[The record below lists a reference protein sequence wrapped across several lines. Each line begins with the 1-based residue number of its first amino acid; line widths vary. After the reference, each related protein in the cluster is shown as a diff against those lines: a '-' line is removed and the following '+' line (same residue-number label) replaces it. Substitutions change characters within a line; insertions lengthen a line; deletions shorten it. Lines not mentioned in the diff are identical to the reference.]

1 MAVQRYRYRKTAPG
15 VDQLDLR
22 SKTDITATLIGQ
34 SQGQLIDID
43 IEETLIADLDDYM
56 SALGYAR
63 IAGPGVVGTPG
74 DAAEF
79 VRRTGDAMS
88 GNLTFS
94 GGATAVV
101 PNPVGQTDAVNLQTL
116 NAAVVAGRV
125 WREAVL
131 VREQLLDGSSGGI
144 LQAILGDVA
153 GQPADGNTFILTD
166 GTTTETFTFRT
177 TATVPFD
184 VQIGATA
191 QDTETNLISAINAD
205 STLWSAIA
213 TTAMDPYFSGLP
225 PTQFVIYRTAVPA
238 GGSADDRVYGTLN
251 SQANIQI
258 VEFATAGILDYTAQA
273 GTQSDLPSAD
283 PAAKRFGFGR
293 QFSDLITVESHLV
306 VETNYQ
312 YTWDSDDELWRL
324 TGTSA
329 ANASSE
335 LLWGAGNLTSTTTT
349 RYLYPC
355 YSDGVAQ
362 VDIIS
367 IRAPRNGT
375 LKNMRVRINQ
385 VAGDTDNLTFT
396 LIQNGSPTSLSVT
409 MAANTTDGSDLSN
422 AVIVSANDLLA
433 LRVTKAGA
441 IAGNPPRD
449 VVATIEYAV

>member
-1 MAVQRYRYRKTAPG
+1 MAVQRYRYRKTGPG

-22 SKTDITATLIGQ
+22 SKSDATATLIGQ

-56 SALGYAR
+56 DSLGYAR

-101 PNPVGQTDAVNLQTL
+101 PNPVGQSDAVNLQTL
-116 NAAVVAGRV
+116 NSAVVAGRV

-131 VREQLLDGSSGGI
+131 VKEQLLDGATGGI
-144 LQAILGDVA
+144 LQSILGDVQ
-153 GQPADGNTFILTD
+153 GQPADTNTFFFNDTA
-166 GTTTETFTFRT
+166 TTETFTFRT
-177 TATVPFD
+177 TAVAPFD

-191 QDTETNLISAINAD
+191 QDTETNLIAAINAD
-205 STLWSAIA
+205 STLWSAVA
-213 TTAMDPYFSGLP
+213 TSSLDPYFSGLP

-251 SQANIQI
+251 SQSNIQI
-258 VEFATAGILDYTAQA
+258 VEFQTAGTLDYTAQA

-293 QFSDLITVESHLV
+293 QYSDLITVESHLV
-306 VETNYQ
+306 VEVNQ
-312 YTWDSDDELWRL
+312 QWTWNADDEVWQL

-335 LLWGAGNLTSTTTT
+335 LLWGAGNLASSTTT

-355 YSDGVAQ
+355 YSDQLAQ
-362 VDIIS
+362 TDVIS

-375 LKNMRVRINQ
+375 LKNLRVRINQ

-396 LIQNGSPTSLSVT
+396 LLQNGAPTSLSVT
-409 MAANTTDGSDLSN
+409 MAANTTDGADLSN

-433 LRVTKAGA
+433 LRVTKAGS